1 MPHLLRRT
9 VRYLSSTTA
18 LLKQDSSRPS
28 DPLASPP
35 KSQSATAQQHP
46 DPGPSSASS
55 SPEVSA
61 GQPKERKDPAQDL
74 KEAEEAMPEEMM
86 NETQY
91 GSGEA
96 VEGKVTK
103 GAGEKEMTGLA

>member
-1 MPHLLRRT
+1 
-9 VRYLSSTTA
+9 
-18 LLKQDSSRPS
+18 
-28 DPLASPP
+28 
-35 KSQSATAQQHP
+35 
-46 DPGPSSASS
+46 
-55 SPEVSA
+55 
-61 GQPKERKDPAQDL
+61 
-74 KEAEEAMPEEMM
+74 MPEEMM